1 MQDQMHIKVYCLIVK
16 AWRAFLMKTL
26 KICVTFLFCRND
38 DDETECVMRHQQ
50 RNSYTSIHKMV
61 RSVVS
66 INGTKYKV
74 KCTAVVRGVT
84 RGARGA
90 QLPGR
95 RTIMGTPKNPNNVTS
110 TFFNRRFA
118 SERRQVRTWGAK
130 LASCPGRHLT
140 SLRPWSLYAWKT
152 RTNILLETVDNSLA
166 VSFRG
171 IR

>member
-1 MQDQMHIKVYCLIVK
+1 MTCVLDENIKNMRNVFVLQK
-16 AWRAFLMKTL
+16 WR
-26 KICVTFLFCRND
+26 RWNR
-38 DDETECVMRHQQ
+38 MRHQQ

-74 KCTAVVRGVT
+74 KCNAVVVRGVT
-84 RGARGA
+84 RGAMGA

-95 RTIMGTPKNPNNVTS
+95 RIIMGTPKNPNNVTS
-110 TFFNRRFA
+110 TFFNSRFA
-118 SERRQVRTWGAK
+118 SERPQVRTWGAK

-152 RTNILLETVDNSLA
+152 RTNIFLETIDSSLA

>member
-1 MQDQMHIKVYCLIVK
+1 MTCVLDGNIKNMRNVFVLQK
-16 AWRAFLMKTL
+16 WR
-26 KICVTFLFCRND
+26 RWNR
-38 DDETECVMRHQQ
+38 MRHQQ
-50 RNSYTSIHKMV
+50 RNSYTRIHEMV

-74 KCTAVVRGVT
+74 KCTAVVVRGVT

-95 RTIMGTPKNPNNVTS
+95 RIIMGTPKNPNNATS
-110 TFFNRRFA
+110 TFFNSRFA
-118 SERRQVRTWGAK
+118 SERPQVRTWGAK

-140 SLRPWSLYAWKT
+140 SLRFKT
-152 RTNILLETVDNSLA
+152 RTNIYLETVDSSLA